1 MKDTINKV
9 KKQPS
14 EWEKAIANETTDTGL
29 VSKIYLA
36 AQFEKNEQP
45 NQKVGKR
52 PKQTFLQ
59 EDIQMASKHMKRCL
73 TFLIIR
79 ELQIKTTMRYY
90 LTQAG
95 MVSIKKSTNN
105 KCCRGYGE
113 KGTLLTLLVENSV
126 EIPQKPGTEL
136 PYNPAISLLGINPKE
151 TRNQKDTST
160 SMFIAALFT
169 IAKTWKQPRCPLAD
183 ERIRKL

>member
-1 MKDTINKV
+1 MLSISRYQRN
-9 KKQPS
+9 
-14 EWEKAIANETTDTGL
+14 ANQNYNEISPHTGQNG
-29 VSKIYLA
+29 I
-36 AQFEKNEQP
+36 
-45 NQKVGKR
+45 
-52 PKQTFLQ
+52 
-59 EDIQMASKHMKRCL
+59 
-73 TFLIIR
+73 
-79 ELQIKTTMRYY
+79 
-90 LTQAG
+90 
-95 MVSIKKSTNN
+95 IKKSTNN

-151 TRNQKDTST
+151 TRNQNDTST

-183 ERIRKL
+183 ERIRKLQYIYTMKYYSVIKTNALSQF

>member
-14 EWEKAIANETTDTGL
+14 EWEKAIANETTDIGL

-45 NQKVGKR
+45 NQKVGKI

-73 TFLIIR
+73 IFLIIR

-95 MVSIKKSTNN
+95 MLSIKKSTNN

-113 KGTLLTLLVENSV
+113 KGTLLH
-126 EIPQKPGTEL
+126 
-136 PYNPAISLLGINPKE
+136 
-151 TRNQKDTST
+151 
-160 SMFIAALFT
+160 
-169 IAKTWKQPRCPLAD
+169 C
-183 ERIRKL
+183 